1 MRVARWLCLGFLAGI
16 AIHSLWPHVVFDLRV
31 LTLAVCVSLLGVI
44 FRRYLL
50 ICCFIFACALGMA
63 RFEMIR
69 PTLSPS
75 IAPLNPDGF
84 VKSWEKPEAEDALS
98 VWIMGQR
105 AFLTRRIQTVL
116 PGDEGQLLA
125 GMLYG
130 ERGLSKQRKDGF
142 KRAGLTHLI
151 AVSGSN
157 VTIIVVFISRVL
169 VLLKRDKRESFMWLT
184 VGLVSFVL
192 FVLPQAPVVRAAIM
206 GWLFA
211 LAPLVGRIGHPWH
224 VLRLA
229 AVVYVAWQPTALLF
243 EPSFALSFLATIG
256 VMVWGSWLDAKLE
269 GGIPS
274 TVLREAV
281 TSTFGATLLTTPYTM
296 WAFGQASG
304 LGLVANLVAVPL
316 VPWAMALGFVLL
328 ALPIAPIAQATKGFL
343 YIILF
348 TADAAAKVQLG
359 YWKEVIV
366 SPGFML
372 CCYLNIWLIHRFLSD
387 KAALSNTAD
396 RMMRL
401 LRGPFSVKED

>member
-1 MRVARWLCLGFLAGI
+1 MRVARWLCLGFLAGV
-16 AIHSLWPHVVFDLRV
+16 AIHSLRPHLEFDPL
-31 LTLAVCVSLLGVI
+31 LLGIAASASILGVL

-50 ICCFIFACALGMA
+50 ICCFVFACALGMA

-69 PTLSPS
+69 SSLSPS
-75 IAPLNPDGF
+75 IAPFNPEGF
-84 VKSWEKPEAEDALS
+84 VKSWEKPDAQDAFS

-105 AFLTRRIQTVL
+105 SFLTARIQTAL

-157 VTIIVVFISRVL
+157 VTIIVVFVSRLL

-184 VGLVSFVL
+184 VGLMSFVL

-211 LAPLVGRIGHPWH
+211 LAPLVGRIAHPWH

-229 AVVYVAWQPTALLF
+229 AVAYIAWQPTALLF

-256 VMVWGSWLDAKLE
+256 LMVWGSWLDEVLE
-269 GGIPS
+269 ARIPS
-274 TVLREAV
+274 AVLREAV

-296 WAFGQASG
+296 WAFGQASA

-316 VPWAMALGFVLL
+316 VPWAMALGFILL
-328 ALPIAPIAQATKGFL
+328 VLPIAPVALAAKGFL

-348 TADAAAKVQLG
+348 TADAAASLGLG

-366 SPGFML
+366 SSGFML
-372 CCYLNIWLIHRFLSD
+372 GCYFNIWLIHRFLSG
-387 KAALSNTAD
+387 KTPLSNVSD
-396 RMMRL
+396 RMIRL
-401 LRGPFSVKED
+401 LRGPFSAQED

>member
-1 MRVARWLCLGFLAGI
+1 MRFARWFCLGFLAGI
-16 AIHSLWPHVVFDLRV
+16 AIHSLWPHIAFDPLVLSLVVCL
-31 LTLAVCVSLLGVI
+31 SLGGII

-50 ICCFIFACALGMA
+50 ICCFVFACALGIA
-63 RFEMIR
+63 RFELIR
-69 PTLSPS
+69 PALSRS

-84 VKSWEKPEAEDALS
+84 VKSWERPEAEDALS

-105 AFLTRRIQTVL
+105 AFLTRRIQTAL

-125 GMLYG
+125 GVLYG
-130 ERGLSKQRKDGF
+130 ERGLTRERKDGF

-157 VTIIVVFISRVL
+157 VTIIVVFVSRVL
-169 VLLKRDKRESFMWLT
+169 ILLKRDKRESFMWLT

-192 FVLPQAPVVRAAIM
+192 FVLPQAPVVRAALM

-211 LAPLVGRIGHPWH
+211 LAPLVGRVAHPWH

-269 GGIPS
+269 ARVSSAI
-274 TVLREAV
+274 LREAV

-296 WAFGQASG
+296 WAFGQASA
-304 LGLVANLVAVPL
+304 LGLIANLVAVPL

-328 ALPIAPIAQATKGFL
+328 VLPIAAIAQAAKGFL
-343 YIILF
+343 YIVLF
-348 TADAAAKVQLG
+348 TADAATKVEFG
-359 YWKEVIV
+359 YWKDVIV
-366 SPGFML
+366 SPWFTLG
-372 CCYLNIWLIHRFLSD
+372 CYFNIWLIHRFLSD
-387 KAALSNTAD
+387 KASMSTGAD
-396 RMMRL
+396 RIMRV
-401 LRGPFSVKED
+401 LRGSFSAQED